1 MGWENVRTKTGWKRA
16 EPEVVA
22 AIAAGAAQLPAAFLL
37 WWFHSLAAD
46 AYGRDYGGGFG
57 LACLFLFAPVYLP
70 VLGLL
75 HAWTH
80 TLPGVILADLA
91 LARLR
96 WPRWGRHLLGAV
108 LVALGWAAV
117 TGLLWDWPF
126 LATALVLAALG
137 VLPVLAMAYTRRKAL
152 RSTRSTQSTQST
164 RSAWST
170 QSTRSAWSTWGVWW
184 WAGVGSVALCVLA
197 FAGAALADATGLI
210 EEYEP
215 PELSA
220 AQVAGVWRGDGGAE
234 LRLLP
239 GGRAE
244 LARTPAEGE
253 FGSGE
258 DMAVCDGVGA
268 WTYATEGPYEARGRV
283 VVRLSAGSGT
293 GSGCGE
299 ETTWRVSGTDRAP
312 ELFVIFG
319 DPDGGELRILKRAA
333 AR

>member
-1 MGWENVRTKTGWKRA
+1 M
-16 EPEVVA
+16 VA

-46 AYGRDYGGGFG
+46 AYGRDGGGFG

-75 HAWTH
+75 HAWTN

-96 WPRWGRHLLGAV
+96 WPRWGRHLLGV
-108 LVALGWAAV
+108 TLVGVGWAAV

-126 LATALVLAALG
+126 LAVALVLAALG
-137 VLPVLAMAYTRRKAL
+137 VLPVLAMAYTRRKATG
-152 RSTRSTQSTQST
+152 RT
-164 RSAWST
+164 WG
-170 QSTRSAWSTWGVWW
+170 AWSTWGVWW
-184 WAGVGSVALCVLA
+184 WAGVGSVPLFVLA

-220 AQVAGVWRGDGGAE
+220 AQVAGVWRGDDGAE

-244 LARTPAEGE
+244 LARMPAEGE
-253 FGSGE
+253 FGSDEG
-258 DMAVCDGVGA
+258 MAVCDGDGT
-268 WTYATEGPYEARGRV
+268 WTYAAEGPYEARGQV
-283 VVRLSAGSGT
+283 VVRLSAGSGTGSGT

>member
-1 MGWENVRTKTGWKRA
+1 MGWGNGRTKTGWKRA

-75 HAWTH
+75 HAWTQ

-96 WPRWGRHLLGAV
+96 WPRWGRHLLGVV
-108 LVALGWAAV
+108 LVGAGWAAV

-126 LATALVLAALG
+126 LAVALVLAALG
-137 VLPVLAMAYTRRKAL
+137 VLPVLAMAYTRRKTL
-152 RSTRSTQSTQST
+152 RST
-164 RSAWST
+164 
-170 QSTRSAWSTWGVWW
+170 WSTWSTGGVWW
-184 WAGVGSVALCVLA
+184 WAGVGSVALFVLA
-197 FAGAALADATGLI
+197 FAGAELADATGLI

-220 AQVAGVWRGDGGAE
+220 AKVAGVWRGDDGAE

-244 LARTPAEGE
+244 LARMPAESE
-253 FGSGE
+253 FGSDE
-258 DMAVCDGVGA
+258 DMAVCDGAGT
-268 WTYATEGPYEARGRV
+268 WTYATEGRYETRGQV

-293 GSGCGE
+293 GSGCGD
-299 ETTWRVSGTDRAP
+299 ETTWRVSGTDRAS

>member
-1 MGWENVRTKTGWKRA
+1 MGWGNGRTKTGWKRA

-46 AYGRDYGGGFG
+46 AYGRGYGGGFG
-57 LACLFLFAPVYLP
+57 LACLFLFAPGYLP

-75 HAWTH
+75 HAWTN
-80 TLPGVILADLA
+80 TLPGIILADLA

-96 WPRWGRHLLGAV
+96 WPRWGRHLLGV
-108 LVALGWAAV
+108 TLIGVGWAAV
-117 TGLLWDWPF
+117 TSLLWDWPF
-126 LATALVLAALG
+126 LAVALVLAALG
-137 VLPVLAMAYTRRKAL
+137 VLPVLAMAYTRRKATG
-152 RSTRSTQSTQST
+152 ST
-164 RSAWST
+164 WST
-170 QSTRSAWSTWGVWW
+170 GRTWSAGRPWSTWGVWW
-184 WAGVGSVALCVLA
+184 RAGVSSVALFVLA

-220 AQVAGVWRGDGGAE
+220 AKVAGVWRGDDGAE

-244 LARTPAEGE
+244 SARMPAEGE
-253 FGSGE
+253 FGSDE
-258 DMAVCDGVGA
+258 DMVVCDGAGTWA
-268 WTYATEGPYEARGRV
+268 YATEGPYEARGRV

-293 GSGCGE
+293 DSGCGD

-319 DPDGGELRILKRAA
+319 DPDGGELRILKRDA

>member
-1 MGWENVRTKTGWKRA
+1 MGWENGRTKTGWKRA

-46 AYGRDYGGGFG
+46 AYGRGYGGGFG

-80 TLPGVILADLA
+80 TLSGVILADLA

-96 WPRWGRHLLGAV
+96 WPRRGRHLLGV
-108 LVALGWAAV
+108 TLVGVGWAAV
-117 TGLLWDWPF
+117 TDLLWDWPF

-137 VLPVLAMAYTRRKAL
+137 VLPVLAMAYTRRRAS
-152 RSTRSTQSTQST
+152 RSTW
-164 RSAWST
+164 SAWST
-170 QSTRSAWSTWGVWW
+170 GGVWW
-184 WAGVGSVALCVLA
+184 WAGVSSVALFVLA
-197 FAGAALADATGLI
+197 FAGGALATATGLI

-220 AQVAGVWRGDGGAE
+220 AKAAGVWRGDDGAE

-244 LARTPAEGE
+244 LTRMPAEGE
-253 FGSGE
+253 FGSDE
-258 DMAVCDGVGA
+258 DMAVCDGAGT
-268 WTYATEGPYEARGRV
+268 WTYAAEGPYEARGRV
-283 VVRLSAGSGT
+283 VVRLSTGSGT

-299 ETTWRVSGTDRAP
+299 ETIWRVSGTDRAP

-319 DPDGGELRILKRAA
+319 DPDDGELRILKRAA
-333 AR
+333 TR

>member
-1 MGWENVRTKTGWKRA
+1 MGWENARTKTGWKRA

-46 AYGRDYGGGFG
+46 AYGRGYGGGFG

-75 HAWTH
+75 HAWTS

-96 WPRWGRHLLGAV
+96 SPRWGRHLLGVV
-108 LVALGWAAV
+108 LVGVGWAAV

-137 VLPVLAMAYTRRKAL
+137 VLPVLAMAYTRRKA
-152 RSTRSTQSTQST
+152 TRST
-164 RSAWST
+164 WSG
-170 QSTRSAWSTWGVWW
+170 WSTWGVWW
-184 WAGVGSVALCVLA
+184 WAGVGSVPLFVLA
-197 FAGAALADATGLI
+197 FAGAELAAATGLI

-220 AQVAGVWRGDGGAE
+220 AKAAGVWRGDDGAE

-244 LARTPAEGE
+244 LTRMPAEGE
-253 FGSGE
+253 FGSDE
-258 DMAVCDGVGA
+258 DMAVCDGAGT
-268 WTYATEGPYEARGRV
+268 WTYAAEGQYEARGRV

-319 DPDGGELRILKRAA
+319 DPDDGELRILKRAA
-333 AR
+333 TR